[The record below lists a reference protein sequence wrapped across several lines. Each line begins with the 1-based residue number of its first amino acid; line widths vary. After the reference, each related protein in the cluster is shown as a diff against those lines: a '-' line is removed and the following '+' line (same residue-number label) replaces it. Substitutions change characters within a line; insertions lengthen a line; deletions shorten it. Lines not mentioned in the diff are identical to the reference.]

1 METDRKEQCPDFP
14 FFGARYPD
22 ATCIDGYL
30 YDMDDCDDHGNLYE
44 PAEQFPC
51 PFCNWDEFKEK
62 WGENAEEYFEHIKES
77 IDGNR

>member
-1 METDRKEQCPDFP
+1 MENIKQCPDFP

-44 PAEQFPC
+44 PAEKLPC

-62 WGENAEEYFEHIKES
+62 WGENAEEYFEYIKES